1 MLFDHIGV
9 PTPNINPARQVSA
22 SSMTTVSTN
31 DFDLLERPARA
42 LRDSDGCA
50 AVSDFRTAW
59 QGLTATL
66 IDSLMDN
73 LMDQITD
80 HSKLEREP
88 LDQPA
93 PRRRRGFIWRTGALT
108 AAVALGLLFAYLG
121 FGPHKANQAAAVP
134 TPAPQVTVSRPLER
148 ELDSRAGFL
157 GQFSAIDRVELRAQV
172 GGTLTEIHFKD
183 GQIVHKGDLLFVI
196 DPRPYEIKLAQAQAA
211 LQTAQAHVALANT
224 QLSRAQ
230 SLKRNDYATQE
241 TVDQRISDQDASQA
255 AVEDAKARVRDAEL
269 DLEYCRVLAPF
280 TGRIGARQVSIGSLV
295 AGSRAA
301 TSPTTLLATLVSLD
315 PLYLDFDMSESDF
328 LTFSRERARIGGP
341 LANEVLIG
349 LSDETSFTRKGTL
362 DFIDNSLDRSSG
374 TIHARAT
381 VPNPDLFLA
390 PGQFARLRVAIA
402 PPTQAY
408 LLPDSAVVLDQSQHL
423 VMTVAPDATVK
434 PKIVTTGDLRGG
446 LRVIRSGLDANDRV
460 VIDGLVRAIPGTKVA
475 PQDGTIH
482 YDAAADGQ
490 G

>member
-1 MLFDHIGV
+1 
-9 PTPNINPARQVSA
+9 
-22 SSMTTVSTN
+22 
-31 DFDLLERPARA
+31 
-42 LRDSDGCA
+42 
-50 AVSDFRTAW
+50 
-59 QGLTATL
+59 
-66 IDSLMDN
+66 
-73 LMDQITD
+73 MDQISD
-80 HSKLEREP
+80 HSNIEREALKETAP
-88 LDQPA
+88 Q
-93 PRRRRGFIWRTGALT
+93 PRRRTWRTAVIAAIAVLAALF
-108 AAVALGLLFAYLG
+108 VYLG
-121 FGPHKANQAAAVP
+121 FASRKGDQAAALP
-134 TPAPQVTVSRPLER
+134 PPLRVTVSQPLQR
-148 ELDSRAGFL
+148 ELDTRVGFL

-196 DPRPYEIKLAQAQAA
+196 DPRPYEIRLAQAQAA
-211 LQTAQAHVALANT
+211 LETATARVALASN

-230 SLKRNDYATQE
+230 SLKRNEFATQE
-241 TVDQRISDQDASQA
+241 TVDQRTNDQDASRA

-269 DLEYCRVLAPF
+269 DLEYCRVRAPF

-301 TSPTTLLATLVSLD
+301 TSPTTLLTTLVSLD

-328 LTFSRERARIGGP
+328 LTFSRERARVGGP
-341 LANEVLIG
+341 LANKVAIS
-349 LSDETSFTRKGTL
+349 LSDENRFAREGTL
-362 DFIDNSLDRSSG
+362 DFIDNALDRSSG

-402 PPTQAY
+402 PPTQVY
-408 LLPDSAVVLDQSQHL
+408 LLPDAAVMLDQSQRL
-423 VMTVAPDATVK
+423 VMTVGPDATVK

-446 LRVIRSGLDANDRV
+446 LRVIQSGLEASDRV

-475 PQDGTIH
+475 PQDGVIH